1 MRIIQITDLHVG
13 TPEERP
19 FDIDIRANFIKVLKA
34 AKAVPH
40 DLLVISGD
48 LCLEEGDLAIYQWIK
63 QQLDD
68 FQFNYLVIPGNHDD
82 KEMMVSTFG
91 LHQQLQK
98 GALFLTSPDD
108 QPPLVL
114 LDSGPGQV
122 DETTLSLLQE
132 YLQAH
137 PAPICLFMHHPPMK
151 MGVPFMDNKHALRN
165 REPLLSVLTEHSYP
179 ISIFTGHYHVEKS
192 MRWRNLDIHITPS
205 CYFQID
211 WKKEDFAVDHHNI
224 AYRYINW
231 DGETLEHTVF
241 YV

>member
-68 FQFNYLVIPGNHDD
+68 FQFNYLVIPGNHDN
-82 KEMMVSTFG
+82 KEMMVKIFD

-98 GALFLTSPDD
+98 EALFLTSPSD

-122 DETTLSLLQE
+122 DETTLHLLRE
-132 YLQAH
+132 YLQSH
-137 PAPICLFMHHPPMK
+137 SGPICLFMHHPPMK

-165 REPLLSVLTEHSYP
+165 REPLLSVLTQHPYP

-211 WKKEDFAVDHHNI
+211 WKEEDFAVDHYNI
-224 AYRYINW
+224 AYRSINW
-231 DGETLEHTVF
+231 DGKTLEHAVV